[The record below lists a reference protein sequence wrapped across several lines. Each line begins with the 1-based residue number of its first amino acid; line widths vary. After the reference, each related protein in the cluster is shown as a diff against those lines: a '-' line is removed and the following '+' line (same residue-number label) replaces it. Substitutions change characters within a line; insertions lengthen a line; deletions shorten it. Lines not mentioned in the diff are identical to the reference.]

1 MGQEPD
7 PRRVLL
13 KLSGDALSAGGPN
26 VFDSHAL
33 EFTAGELLQTVKAGV
48 QVAVVIGG
56 GNIMRGAKFCPDGPG
71 RIGADHA
78 GMLGTVIN
86 GVVLRDRLRA
96 RGVPATHYSA
106 FRIPRIVNDF
116 EPERCVADLEEG
128 RVVVLSGGTGN
139 PFFTTDTA
147 AALRAVEIGA
157 NLLLKATRVDGVYSA
172 DPETDPDAEL
182 FEAIRYDEV
191 LKRGL
196 GVMDLTAVS
205 LCLANG
211 LPVRVFNFA
220 VEGNIRRAALGESIG
235 TLIGRPQDA
244 R

>member
-7 PRRVLL
+7 PGRVLL
-13 KLSGDALSAGGPN
+13 KLSGDAFSAGGPD
-26 VFDSHAL
+26 VFDSRAL
-33 EFTAGELLQTVKAGV
+33 EFIAAELGRTVDAGV

-71 RIGADHA
+71 RIGADYA
-78 GMLGTVIN
+78 GMLATVIN
-86 GVVLRDRLRA
+86 GVVLRDCLLQQ
-96 RGVPATHYSA
+96 GVAASHYSA
-106 FRIPRIVNDF
+106 FRISHMVDDF

-128 RVVVLSGGTGN
+128 RIVLLSGGTGN

-157 NLLLKATRVDGVYSA
+157 DLLLKATRVDGVYSA
-172 DPETDPDAEL
+172 DPETNPDAEF

-191 LKRGL
+191 LERKL
-196 GVMDLTAVS
+196 AVMDLTAVS
-205 LCLANG
+205 LCLVNG
-211 LPVRVFNFA
+211 LPVRIFNFA

-235 TLIGRPQDA
+235 TLIGGSEDA

>member
-7 PRRVLL
+7 PGRVLL
-13 KLSGDALSAGGPN
+13 KLSGDAFSAGGPD
-26 VFDSHAL
+26 VFDSRAL
-33 EFTAGELLQTVKAGV
+33 EFIAAELGRTVEAGV

-71 RIGADHA
+71 RIGADYA
-78 GMLGTVIN
+78 GMLATVIN
-86 GVVLRDRLRA
+86 GVVLRDCLLQQ
-96 RGVPATHYSA
+96 GVAASHYSA
-106 FRIPRIVNDF
+106 FRISHMVDDF

-128 RVVVLSGGTGN
+128 RIVLLSGGTGN

-157 NLLLKATRVDGVYSA
+157 DLLLKATRVDGVYSA
-172 DPETDPDAEL
+172 DPETNPDAEF

-191 LKRGL
+191 LERKL
-196 GVMDLTAVS
+196 AVMDLTAVS
-205 LCLANG
+205 LCLVNG
-211 LPVRVFNFA
+211 LPVRIFNFA

-235 TLIGRPQDA
+235 TLIGGSEDA

>member
-7 PRRVLL
+7 PGRVLL
-13 KLSGDALSAGGPN
+13 KLSGDAFSAGGPD
-26 VFDSHAL
+26 VFDSRAL
-33 EFTAGELLQTVKAGV
+33 EFIAAELGRTVEAGV

-71 RIGADHA
+71 RIGADYA
-78 GMLGTVIN
+78 GMLATVIN
-86 GVVLRDRLRA
+86 GVVLRDCLLQQ
-96 RGVPATHYSA
+96 GVAASHYSA
-106 FRIPRIVNDF
+106 FRISHMVDDF

-128 RVVVLSGGTGN
+128 RIVLLSGGTGN

-157 NLLLKATRVDGVYSA
+157 DLLLKATRVDGVYSA
-172 DPETDPDAEL
+172 DPETNPDAEF

-191 LKRGL
+191 LERKL
-196 GVMDLTAVS
+196 AVMDLTAVS
-205 LCLANG
+205 LCLANE

-235 TLIGRPQDA
+235 TLIGGFEDA
-244 R
+244 C

>member
-1 MGQEPD
+1 MGQESD
-7 PRRVLL
+7 PGRVLL
-13 KLSGDALSAGGPN
+13 KLSGDAFSGGGPD

-33 EFTAGELLQTVKAGV
+33 EFIAAELDRTVRAGV
-48 QVAVVIGG
+48 QIAVVIGG

-71 RIGADHA
+71 RIGADYA
-78 GMLGTVIN
+78 GMLATVIN
-86 GVVLRDRLRA
+86 GVVLRDCLLEQ
-96 RGVPATHYSA
+96 GVPARHYCA
-106 FRIPRIVNDF
+106 FRISHMVDDF
-116 EPERCVADLEEG
+116 EPERCVADLEQG
-128 RVVVLSGGTGN
+128 RVVLLSGGTGN

-157 NLLLKATRVDGVYSA
+157 DLLLKATRVDGVYSA
-172 DPETDPDAEL
+172 DPETNPDAEF

-191 LKRGL
+191 LERKL

-205 LCLANG
+205 LCLANE

-220 VEGNIRRAALGESIG
+220 LEGNIRRAALGDSIG
-235 TLIGRPQDA
+235 TLIGGSEDA